1 MGLTIGVLGLQG
13 DFALHVQSLRKIGV
27 KTRIVRS
34 VSELQQCAGL
44 VLPGGESTTF
54 VNLLKK
60 TGMFDAIRKFAKGHA
75 LMGTCAGLIT
85 LATNVVGRSME
96 TLELIDLNVER
107 NAYGRQVDSFVD
119 KVMLSVFKDEP
130 EFEGVF
136 IRAPR
141 IREVGKGTEALGSY
155 KNEIVMARNRNV
167 LVMTFHPELTEDTR
181 VHEYF
186 AGEMA
191 GKRRTS
197 EG

>member
-13 DFALHVQSLRKIGV
+13 DFALHAQSLRKIGAE
-27 KTRIVRS
+27 TRIVRTP
-34 VSELQQCAGL
+34 SELQACGGL

-60 TGMFDAIRKFAKGHA
+60 TGMFDAIRRFAKGHA

-85 LATNVVGRSME
+85 MATNVVGRSME
-96 TLELIDLNVER
+96 TLELIDLIVER

-119 KVMLSVFKDEP
+119 KVTLSVFKDQP

-141 IREVGKGTEALGSY
+141 IRELGRGTEAIGY
-155 KNEIVMARNRNV
+155 YRDETVMARNRNV

-186 AGEMA
+186 AEEMA
-191 GKRRTS
+191 GKHRIS
-197 EG
+197 AE